1 LHCGRVSSHFTL
13 LRLRR
18 GVSGASQARFSVH
31 STSVGLLPAGLAAVS
46 RRSRCDHT
54 LSCHAAMSLYAVV
67 YAVVLTSGV
76 GAERSC
82 RRVHVLGVHRRVPTV
97 AHYHLW
103 VPDAVAAGA
112 SRQTDMQTH
121 VVEIEREKG
130 LGQGDSAEYE
140 SLTGGRLPTL
150 EGDARWLSNHKC
162 PASCEG
168 LIQLWFYFGMASP
181 LQ

>member
-1 LHCGRVSSHFTL
+1 
-13 LRLRR
+13 
-18 GVSGASQARFSVH
+18 
-31 STSVGLLPAGLAAVS
+31 
-46 RRSRCDHT
+46 
-54 LSCHAAMSLYAVV
+54 MSLYAVV

-76 GAERSC
+76 GAERTC